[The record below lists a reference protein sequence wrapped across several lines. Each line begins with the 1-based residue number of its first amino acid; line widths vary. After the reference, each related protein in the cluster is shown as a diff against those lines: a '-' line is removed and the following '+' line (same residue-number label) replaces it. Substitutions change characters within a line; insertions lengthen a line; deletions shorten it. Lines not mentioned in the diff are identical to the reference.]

1 MRSLEF
7 ECLQYSYSPFIQALS
22 KFALSI
28 KKLEKDKR
36 KIMEKVTRDGKQD
49 APSDKNIDILGSIEE
64 NLVQLRTFEELL
76 HSYKK
81 YT

>member
-1 MRSLEF
+1 MSCL

-36 KIMEKVTRDGKQD
+36 KIVERVRRDGKQD
-49 APSDKNIDILGSIEE
+49 APSDKNIDVLGSIEE
-64 NLVQLRTFEELL
+64 NLVQLRAFEKLL

>member
-49 APSDKNIDILGSIEE
+49 APSDKNIDALGAIEE
-64 NLVQLRTFEELL
+64 NLVQLRAFEKLL

>member
-1 MRSLEF
+1 M
-7 ECLQYSYSPFIQALS
+7 QALS

-36 KIMEKVTRDGKQD
+36 KIMEKVTRDCKQD
-49 APSDKNIDILGSIEE
+49 APSDKNIDALGAIEE
-64 NLVQLRTFEELL
+64 NLVQLKTFEKLL
-76 HSYKK
+76 HSYNKK

>member
-1 MRSLEF
+1 M
-7 ECLQYSYSPFIQALS
+7 QALS

-49 APSDKNIDILGSIEE
+49 APSDKNIDVLGSIEE

>member
-1 MRSLEF
+1 M
-7 ECLQYSYSPFIQALS
+7 QALS

-36 KIMEKVTRDGKQD
+36 KIMERVTRDGKQD
-49 APSDKNIDILGSIEE
+49 APSDKNIDVLGSIEE

>member
-49 APSDKNIDILGSIEE
+49 APSDKNIDVLGSIEE

>member
-49 APSDKNIDILGSIEE
+49 APSDKNIDVLGSIEE

-81 YT
+81 YA

>member
-1 MRSLEF
+1 M
-7 ECLQYSYSPFIQALS
+7 QALS

-36 KIMEKVTRDGKQD
+36 KIMERVTRDGKQD
-49 APSDKNIDILGSIEE
+49 APSDKNIEALGAIEE
-64 NLVQLRTFEELL
+64 NLVQLRAFEKLL